1 MYRRGVNPMST
12 QPHFYR
18 RLFFNT
24 LTLSAFTF
32 GGGYVIITL
41 MKKRFID
48 HEHWLSENDM
58 LDLTAIAQSA
68 PGAIAVN
75 ASILVGYR
83 LAGWRGAAVALLGTI
98 LPPLVILS
106 LAALV
111 YTQLITNVWIV
122 WALKGMQIGVAAV
135 IADVVL
141 TMVDHVLS
149 HRKALQIALMIL
161 AFGAAVFA
169 KVNVMV
175 IILLSGIVGAL
186 FLKRAPALEDIE

>member
-1 MYRRGVNPMST
+1 MYRRGVNPITT

-18 RLFFNT
+18 RLFLNT

-58 LDLTAIAQSA
+58 LDLTAIAHSA

-175 IILLSGIVGAL
+175 IILLSGIAGAL

>member
-1 MYRRGVNPMST
+1 MTEPKT

-18 RLFFNT
+18 RLFTHT

-48 HEHWLSENDM
+48 QEQWLSDNDL

-68 PGAIAVN
+68 PGALAVN

-83 LAGWRGAAVALLGTI
+83 LAGWRGAAVALLGTV

-111 YTQLITNVWIV
+111 YAQLIQNVWVV
-122 WALKGMQIGVAAV
+122 WLMKGMQIGVAAV
-135 IADVVL
+135 IADVVF
-141 TMVDHVLS
+141 TMAQHILK
-149 HRKALQIALMIL
+149 HRKVLQIALMVL
-161 AFGAAVFA
+161 AFGAAYGLNI
-169 KVNVMV
+169 NVMV
-175 IILLSGIVGAL
+175 IIVVSGIVGAIG
-186 FLKRAPALEDIE
+186 LKQEPVEGLE

>member
-1 MYRRGVNPMST
+1 MQ
-12 QPHFYR
+12 QPHAQVHFYR
-18 RLFFNT
+18 RLFTHT

-32 GGGYVIITL
+32 GGGYVIVTL

-48 HEHWLSENDM
+48 QEQWLTDNDL

-68 PGAIAVN
+68 PGALAVN

-106 LAALV
+106 LAAIV
-111 YTQLITNVWIV
+111 YEQLIQNVWIV
-122 WALKGMQIGVAAV
+122 WLMKGMQIGVAAV

-141 TMVDHVLS
+141 TMAQHIFK
-149 HRKALQIALMIL
+149 HRKVLQILLMAL
-161 AFGAAVFA
+161 AFVAAFVMGI
-169 KVNVMV
+169 NVMG
-175 IILLSGIVGAL
+175 IIVLSGIVGAL
-186 FLKRAPALEDIE
+186 GLKQEPVEGLE

>member
-1 MYRRGVNPMST
+1 MYRRGVNPITT
-12 QPHFYR
+12 QPRFYR
-18 RLFFNT
+18 RLFLNT

-141 TMVDHVLS
+141 TMVHHVLS

>member
-1 MYRRGVNPMST
+1 MPDHTT
-12 QPHFYR
+12 QPQFYR
-18 RLFFNT
+18 RLFLNT

-48 HEHWLSENDM
+48 QEHWLNENDM

-83 LAGWRGAAVALLGTI
+83 LAGWRGAAVALMGTI

-111 YTQLITNVWIV
+111 YTQLITNPWVVWI
-122 WALKGMQIGVAAV
+122 LKGMQIGVAAV
-135 IADVVL
+135 IADVVI
-141 TMVDHVLS
+141 TMVHHVLN
-149 HRKALQIALMIL
+149 HRRALQIVLML
-161 AFGAAVFA
+161 VSFGAAVA
-169 KVNVMV
+169 LNVNVML
-175 IILLSGIVGAL
+175 IILASGVIGAL
-186 FLKRAPALEDIE
+186 WLKQAPVLEDVE

>member
-1 MYRRGVNPMST
+1 MHDHRT

-18 RLFFNT
+18 RLFLNT

-48 HEHWLSENDM
+48 QEHWLTENDM

-75 ASILVGYR
+75 ASILVGYK

-111 YTQLITNVWIV
+111 YTQLITNVWVV
-122 WALKGMQIGVAAV
+122 WILKGMQIGVAAV
-135 IADVVL
+135 IADVVV
-141 TMVDHVLS
+141 TMVHHVLS
-149 HRKALQIALMIL
+149 HRKALQIVLMIL
-161 AFGAAVFA
+161 SFGVAVLLE
-169 KVNVMV
+169 VNVMV
-175 IILLSGIVGAL
+175 IILASGVIGAL
-186 FLKRAPALEDIE
+186 WLRKAPVLEEIE